1 MSDLFTAM
9 AISSSGMRVQ
19 SERTRVISENLANAE
34 TSPWS
39 PDEQPYAR
47 KIITFDNE
55 MDRATKADM
64 VKIDKIGRDT
74 KTPFPVKYIPGHPGA
89 DANGYVKQPNV
100 NSLIEIMDGRE
111 AQRSYEA
118 NLGMFTQ
125 SREMS
130 QRLIDL
136 LR

>member
-9 AISSSGMRVQ
+9 AISSSGMRAQ
-19 SERTRVISENLANAE
+19 SERTRVISENIANAQ
-34 TSPWS
+34 TAPRSPN
-39 PDEQPYAR
+39 EQPYAR
-47 KIITFDNE
+47 KIITFGNE
-55 MDRATKADM
+55 MDRASGAEM
-64 VKIDKIGRDT
+64 VRVDKITRDT
-74 KTPFPVKYIPGHPGA
+74 NTPFPVKYIPGHPGA
-89 DANGYVKQPNV
+89 DANGYVKEPNV
-100 NSLIEIMDGRE
+100 NSLIEIMDSRE